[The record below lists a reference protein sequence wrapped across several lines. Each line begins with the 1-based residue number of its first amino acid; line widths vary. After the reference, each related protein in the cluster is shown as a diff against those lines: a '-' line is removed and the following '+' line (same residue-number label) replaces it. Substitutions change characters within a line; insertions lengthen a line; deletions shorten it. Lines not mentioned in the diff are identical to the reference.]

1 MDDMVEIMKHIQK
14 YVPTI
19 TSEKKVVVP
28 VSSEEVAVVNDSFH
42 KILLGGDQLTV
53 ARIRSSQHI
62 VKNSER
68 GLERLEG
75 LTAVVEDWHAKQ
87 CLMQVSY

>member
-53 ARIRSSQHI
+53 ARIRSSQRI

-75 LTAVVEDWHAKQ
+75 LTAVVEDWHVKQ